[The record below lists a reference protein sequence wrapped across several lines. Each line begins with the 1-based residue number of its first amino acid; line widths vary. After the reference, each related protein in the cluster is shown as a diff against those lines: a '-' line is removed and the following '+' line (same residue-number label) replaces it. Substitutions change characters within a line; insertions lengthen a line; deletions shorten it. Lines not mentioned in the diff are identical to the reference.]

1 MKNSKNSQRRVEPS
15 RGKEVAPSLAA
26 VIPLIEKHVQYFFS
40 LVSNFE
46 LQTRSFDEVIVVASG
61 LSRSSHE
68 LVEDTLR
75 LSSYAHSYQILS
87 NPLSPSGRNRNV
99 GAEASSTD
107 LIAFLDADDTYHP
120 LRNELV
126 LEIYRQT
133 RFDALLMQ
141 AFALA
146 QNTPFGWNTNL
157 SVADLVS
164 NSLIY
169 PQKIFDD
176 TFSGG
181 RARHKEMLGAPSVL
195 ELGASQPETVVLAHG
210 HLIAQRDVFL
220 SVKQHEQSF
229 PRNEDAV
236 FARDILWSGRNLF
249 VLNVP
254 LSHYRFD
261 ASSNNPRLGS
271 LWNFIRA
278 FPRAY
283 LVSPVPIKGTRPSP
297 ILQR

>member
-1 MKNSKNSQRRVEPS
+1 MKNSKNSQRRVVS
-15 RGKEVAPSLAA
+15 SGGKEVSPSLAA

-40 LVSNFE
+40 LVSNLE

-75 LSSYAHSYQILS
+75 LSSYSHRYQILS

-120 LRNELV
+120 LRNEVV

-146 QNTPFGWNTNL
+146 QNIPFGWNTNL
-157 SVADLVS
+157 SVAELIS

-195 ELGASQPETVVLAHG
+195 ELGASQTETVVPHG
-210 HLIAQRDVFL
+210 HLVALRDVFL
-220 SVKQHEQSF
+220 SVKQHEWSF
-229 PRNEDAV
+229 PRNEDSV

-261 ASSNNPRLGS
+261 TSSNNPRRGS
-271 LWNFIRA
+271 LWNLIRA

-283 LVSPVPIKGTRPSP
+283 LVSPVAIKGIRPGP
-297 ILQR
+297 NFQR